1 MGRNIVKTSI
11 WVTLILCIGY
21 AVSFLKESV
30 IANYFGVSA
39 DVDAYT
45 IAIQIPVILFSF
57 VAVALRSIVVPI
69 YTDIKHNH
77 GQKESEEYIN
87 VLIGVLGVFALLFVA
102 LVFIFAK
109 YVIMIFAPGFSA
121 ETNATA
127 AELLRILS
135 PTILTTLLANVFL
148 SVLNVH
154 GKFVL
159 PSIAVLFLNTTII
172 ITILFMHSHWGIASA
187 ATGQLLG
194 CILEVC
200 FLAILL
206 HNTLRFRPKFDW
218 QNTFMRKSVKMAL
231 PVIWSTSIAELNAMI
246 NRIVASFL
254 FVGSIATLSYAAKI
268 NSVFISLFTS
278 AIATIIYPLYAES
291 TAKNDM
297 EELNMRINKTLSAY
311 SLFLI
316 PLTCI
321 ILCLKKEIIGIAFE
335 RGAFN
340 ADAVDRTQ
348 ILLGWYSVGL
358 IFMGFRESLTK
369 VFYSL
374 KDTKTP
380 AVNATIGFIINILL
394 NLTLPLMWGVS
405 GLAISTSITALIISS
420 GLLIRLLKKHNEIHI
435 SILIQNVLKILPC
448 SLISTII
455 CLVVV
460 KITPTNDKYILSVVR
475 LVAFVISYLITLI
488 TIKPSI
494 WGELVKGFFGKKT
507 RHDTN
512 SN

>member
-1 MGRNIVKTSI
+1 MGKNIVKTSI

-21 AVSFLKESV
+21 AVSFIKESV

-45 IAIQIPVILFSF
+45 IAIQVPVILFSF

-77 GQKESEEYIN
+77 GADKSEEYIN
-87 VLIGVLGVFALLFVA
+87 VLIGILSFCTLLFVA
-102 LVFIFAK
+102 IVFIFAK
-109 YVIMIFAPGFSA
+109 YVIMLFAPGFSP
-121 ETNATA
+121 ETNTTA

-154 GKFVL
+154 GKFIF

-172 ITILFMHSHWGIASA
+172 LSILFLHSQWGIISA
-187 ATGQLLG
+187 AFGQLLG
-194 CILEVC
+194 CILEVG
-200 FLAILL
+200 FLAMLL
-206 HNTLRFRPKFDW
+206 HNTLKLRPRIDW
-218 QNTFMRKSVKMAL
+218 KNTFMRKSVKMAL

-297 EELNMRINKTLSAY
+297 NSLNSRINKTLSAY

-316 PLTCI
+316 PLSCI
-321 ILCLKKEIIGIAFE
+321 ILCMKREIVEIAFE

-348 ILLGWYSVGL
+348 ILLGWYSLGL

-380 AVNATIGFIINILL
+380 AINATFGFIINIIL
-394 NLTLPLMWGVS
+394 NLTLPLVWGVS
-405 GLAISTSITALIISS
+405 GLAISTSITALVISS
-420 GLLIRLLKKHNEIHI
+420 GLLIRLLKKYRDIK
-435 SILIQNVLKILPC
+435 ILNLIRNIVRILPC
-448 SLISTII
+448 AAISTVL
-455 CLVVV
+455 CLA
-460 KITPTNDKYILSVVR
+460 ILYSLPTINKYIQAIVGLAVFLSSYILS
-475 LVAFVISYLITLI
+475 LCF
-488 TIKPSI
+488 IKPEI
-494 WGELVKGFFGKKT
+494 WGELIKGFIGKRNKI
-507 RHDTN
+507 
-512 SN
+512 